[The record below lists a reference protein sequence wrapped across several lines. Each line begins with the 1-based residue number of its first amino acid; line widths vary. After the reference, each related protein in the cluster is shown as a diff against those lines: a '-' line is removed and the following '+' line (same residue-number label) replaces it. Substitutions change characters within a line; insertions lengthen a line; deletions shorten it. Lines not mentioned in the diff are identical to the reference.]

1 PRKYSGD
8 ACLRSRVEM
17 FTGRR
22 QWRQRKAEAVEAM
35 EYPKFSFRIAPEI
48 GTKLEEE
55 ASNRELTTS
64 ELVREI
70 VTMHYE
76 TSAAGRASSGESMSA
91 ETAGDAERR
100 FQQLVFEICKTRS
113 AVLRIGLQA
122 IPEEVMEQ
130 ILAAATSDAKGCAA
144 RVAARMKGL
153 TAEP

>member
-1 PRKYSGD
+1 
-8 ACLRSRVEM
+8 
-17 FTGRR
+17 
-22 QWRQRKAEAVEAM
+22 M
-35 EYPKFSFRIAPEI
+35 EYPKFSFRIVPEI

-70 VTMHYE
+70 VTTHYE
-76 TSAAGRASSGESMSA
+76 KSAARGASSGESMSA

-100 FQQLVFEICKTRS
+100 FQQLVFEIGKTRS

-130 ILAAATSDAKGCAA
+130 ILAAATSDAKGYAA
-144 RVAARMKGL
+144 RVAASMKGL
-153 TAEP
+153 TAEPGEQGDASRS